1 MLFYA
6 IKERVYLVYFSNLQ
20 KKSNFVQEIDQNRN
34 KTRRWDTQIDEGSGN
49 CLISSLHFSEMPIRL
64 NDENEGTQSQIQAKL
79 TLQELEENSIE
90 QLFAQSR
97 SGFKE
102 TLENLLTVNNAEIAR
117 LTNISEKILECLDKI
132 EQQEES
138 KVSFWAFWGENR
150 RKAWY

>member
-1 MLFYA
+1 
-6 IKERVYLVYFSNLQ
+6 
-20 KKSNFVQEIDQNRN
+20 
-34 KTRRWDTQIDEGSGN
+34 
-49 CLISSLHFSEMPIRL
+49 MPIRL

-79 TLQELEENSIE
+79 TLQDIEENSIE

-102 TLENLLTVNNAEIAR
+102 TLENLLAVNNAEIAR

-138 KVSFWAFWGENR
+138 KVSF
-150 RKAWY
+150 